1 MMQETVETRGG
12 CSDAQRREEGGGE
25 EEEFDSMS
33 TEFNAALFISVG
45 VYMTRT

>member
-1 MMQETVETRGG
+1 MRSG
-12 CSDAQRREEGGGE
+12 DALLPPGGGE